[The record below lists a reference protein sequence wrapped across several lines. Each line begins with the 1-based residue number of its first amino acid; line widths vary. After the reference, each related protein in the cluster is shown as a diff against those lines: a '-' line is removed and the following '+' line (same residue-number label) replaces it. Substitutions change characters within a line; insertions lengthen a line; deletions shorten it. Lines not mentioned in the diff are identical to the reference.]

1 MFWFAILLTI
11 VSNVFY
17 HIFQKITPQDA
28 NPVFALAISY
38 LVAGLICLVLLIW
51 FPLEEGMRQSLKQLN
66 WATIG
71 LAFTLVGLELGFLLA
86 YRGRLEHQSGRAG
99 IECDCLRAAAAS
111 RVDGLQGA
119 ALAGQYHWCAGDD
132 SRAGADELGEMT
144 QTRTFGE
151 ISDSFF
157 SRDDPGRKKPPL
169 RWLCLSYATASLA
182 FLAFLPRVL

>member
-38 LVAGLICLVLLIW
+38 LVAGLICMVLLIW

-66 WATIG
+66 WATVG

-86 YRGRLEHQSGRAG
+86 YRAG
-99 IECDCLRAAAAS
+99 WNISLAGLASNATVSVLLLPVGLMVFKEQLS
-111 RVDGLQGA
+111 RVN
-119 ALAGQYHWCAGDD
+119 LAGVAVTIVG
-132 SRAGADELGEMT
+132 L
-144 QTRTFGE
+144 
-151 ISDSFF
+151 
-157 SRDDPGRKKPPL
+157 
-169 RWLCLSYATASLA
+169 
-182 FLAFLPRVL
+182 VLMNWGK

>member
-38 LVAGLICLVLLIW
+38 LVAGLICMVLLIW

-66 WATIG
+66 WATVG

-86 YRGRLEHQSGRAG
+86 YRAG
-99 IECDCLRAAAAS
+99 WNISLAGLASNATVSVLLLPDGLMVFKEQLS
-111 RVDGLQGA
+111 RVN
-119 ALAGQYHWCAGDD
+119 LAGVAVTIVG
-132 SRAGADELGEMT
+132 L
-144 QTRTFGE
+144 
-151 ISDSFF
+151 
-157 SRDDPGRKKPPL
+157 
-169 RWLCLSYATASLA
+169 
-182 FLAFLPRVL
+182 VLMNWGK

>member
-38 LVAGLICLVLLIW
+38 LVAGLICMVLLIW

-66 WATIG
+66 WATVG

-86 YRGRLEHQSGRAG
+86 YRAG
-99 IECDCLRAAAAS
+99 WSIS
-111 RVDGLQGA
+111 
-119 ALAGQYHWCAGDD
+119 LAGLASNATVSVLLLPVGLMVFKEQLSRLNIAGV
-132 SRAGADELGEMT
+132 
-144 QTRTFGE
+144 
-151 ISDSFF
+151 
-157 SRDDPGRKKPPL
+157 
-169 RWLCLSYATASLA
+169 
-182 FLAFLPRVL
+182 VLTIIGLVMMNWGK